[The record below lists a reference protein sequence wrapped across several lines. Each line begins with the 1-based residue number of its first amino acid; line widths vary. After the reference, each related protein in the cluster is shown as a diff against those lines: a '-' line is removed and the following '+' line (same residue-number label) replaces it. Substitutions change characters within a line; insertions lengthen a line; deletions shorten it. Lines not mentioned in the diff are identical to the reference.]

1 MLYALLALVSA
12 VIAAGSFYF
21 FQSNKDPNNSGTLYL
36 VVGAVFVLLTVVFGV
51 IFMSGRVNKTED
63 IHITE

>member
-12 VIAAGSFYF
+12 VIAAGSFYY
-21 FQSNKDPNNSGTLYL
+21 FQSKADAGTLYL
-36 VVGAVFVLLTVVFGV
+36 IVGVVFVLLTVVFGV

>member
-12 VIAAGSFYF
+12 LIAAGSFYY
-21 FQSNKDPNNSGTLYL
+21 FQSKPEASSLYL
-36 VVGAVFVLLTVVFGV
+36 IVGVIFVLLTVVFGV